1 MAVFVLAPLMS
12 EDLERTVRNHFVRI
26 HIGRGAG
33 SALHHVHDE
42 MLVEFALTHLFARF
56 DDRLCHMAVDQ
67 SQITVRTGSG
77 LLDHRQSL
85 DQLREKVK
93 PHAADVEVLQSAH
106 RLYAEIILYRH
117 LFVAQQVMFRT
128 GLTRKLTF
136 RNIHNF
142 RRV

>member
-1 MAVFVLAPLMS
+1 MAIPVLTALVS
-12 EDLERTVRNHFVRI
+12 QNLERTVRNHFVRI
-26 HIGRGAG
+26 HIGRSAG
-33 SALHHVHDE
+33 STLHHVHNE
-42 MLVEFALTHLFARF
+42 MLVEFALPHLFARL
-56 DDRLCHMAVDQ
+56 DNRLRHLTVDQ
-67 SQITVRTGSG
+67 TQVTVRTGCS
-77 LLDHRQSL
+77 LLDHRQSP
-85 DQLREKVK
+85 DQLRKKVK
-93 PHAADVEVLQSAH
+93 PHTADMKVLQRAH